1 MKKVIAVLAMVCVV
15 TALLF
20 VGCAKESKEKLVVGT
35 SAGFRPFEY
44 LEKGEVT
51 GFDIDLMKAIGEELG
66 REIEVKDMDFDALIE
81 AVSTGTIDVVA
92 AGMTITDERKERV
105 DFTQAYFIA
114 DQAVLVRADSDI
126 KLGSPADVNNTAY
139 RIGVQNDTTG
149 AFWTDD
155 NAANATIKKYGKYIE
170 CIQDLENQ
178 NLDMIVLDKPVAEA
192 FAKNRPTEMIMI
204 IPTDESYGLAV
215 KKGSPLLE
223 ELNKALKKVMDSDTW
238 DELMETYFGA

>member
-20 VGCAKESKEKLVVGT
+20 VGCAKKGEEKLVVGT

-51 GFDIDLMKAIGEELG
+51 GFDIDLMKAIGKELG
-66 REIEVKDMDFDALIE
+66 REVEVKDMDFDALIE

-105 DFTQAYFIA
+105 DFTQPYFIA
-114 DQAVLVRADSDI
+114 DQAVLVRANSDI
-126 KLGSPADVNNTAY
+126 NLASPADINDASY

-155 NAANATIKKYGKYIE
+155 NASKATIKKYGKYME

-192 FAKNRPTEMIMI
+192 FAKNRPTKMIMV

-215 KKGSPLLE
+215 KKGSDVLE
-223 ELNKALKKVMDSDTW
+223 ELNGALKKVMDSDTW